1 MPSKSAIL
9 PVPPRDFAALVSR
22 LRAEGD
28 RLPPRLRQVAEH
40 LLAHT
45 DDVAFQTTAE
55 IALKAGVQ
63 PSTLVRFAQAIGY
76 PGFSDLQQ
84 VFRARLR
91 RESGDHRARL
101 AALRDG
107 AAGAGGIATKGGMAR
122 SLLEGFIRASHA
134 SLETLQQQADPARLE
149 AASALLA
156 RAETIFLLGAR
167 RMFPVVSYLAY
178 AFGKLGIRAVLVD
191 QVGGMGA
198 EQAAMAR
205 PGDAMIA
212 VSFSPY
218 TPLIVE
224 TARQA
229 HRAGVPVLAIT
240 DHALSPLAT
249 ECRLSLEVAEAD
261 FGEFRSMAATFALAM
276 TLSVATAEKIRADA

>member
-1 MPSKSAIL
+1 MSSKSAVL

-22 LRAEGD
+22 LREQGD

-40 LLAHT
+40 MLAHT
-45 DDVAFQTTAE
+45 EDVAFQTTAQ

-63 PSTLVRFAQAIGY
+63 PSTLVRFAQAMGY

-101 AALRDG
+101 AALRGG
-107 AAGAGGIATKGGMAR
+107 AAGEGGMAR
-122 SLLEGFIRASHA
+122 ALLEGFIRASHA

-156 RAETIFLLGAR
+156 QADTIFLLGAR

-212 VSFSPY
+212 ISFSPY

-224 TARQA
+224 TARQV